1 MSNIDYKRFMRGLT
15 PGFPFYRDAYQI
27 AENTPKSR
35 HGDGCR
41 SYGMGA
47 LVTDVATFPTD
58 RVCTC
63 WVVREAQNHIDRGRE
78 ACIGAVCANGCK
90 CYV

>member
-1 MSNIDYKRFMRGLT
+1 MSNIDYKRFMRGMT

-27 AENTPKSR
+27 AENTPRAR

-41 SYGMGA
+41 SYGVGA
-47 LVTDVATFPTD
+47 LVTDVATFPEN

-63 WVVREAQNHIDRGRE
+63 WVVRAAQDHIDTGRKSCTE
-78 ACIGAVCANGCK
+78 CPNVCE

>member
-1 MSNIDYKRFMRGLT
+1 MSNINYKRFMRGGT
-15 PGFPFYRDAYQI
+15 PGFPFFRDAYQI
-27 AENTPKSR
+27 AENTPRGR

-41 SYGMGA
+41 SYGVGA
-47 LVTDVATFPTD
+47 LVTDVATFPED

-63 WVVREAQNHIDRGRE
+63 WVVREAQSHIDCGRASCTE
-78 ACIGAVCANGCK
+78 CPNGCE

>member
-1 MSNIDYKRFMRGLT
+1 MSNINYKRFMRGMT

-27 AENTPKSR
+27 AENTPRSR
-35 HGDGCR
+35 HDTGCR
-41 SYGMGA
+41 SFGVGA
-47 LVTDVATFPTD
+47 LVTDVDTFPED

-63 WVVREAQNHIDRGRE
+63 SVVRMAQSLIDEGRKD
-78 ACIGAVCANGCK
+78 CIGTLCANGCK